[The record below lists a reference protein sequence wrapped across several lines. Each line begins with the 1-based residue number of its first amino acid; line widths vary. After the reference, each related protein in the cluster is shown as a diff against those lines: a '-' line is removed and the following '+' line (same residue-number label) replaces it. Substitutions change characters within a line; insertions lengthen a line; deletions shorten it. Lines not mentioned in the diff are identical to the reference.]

1 MMNYLFLNR
10 IGVVFG
16 LFLIMAGC
24 ASTAP
29 TRFYSLNPMASTE
42 TASKAASADHDL
54 AIGVGPVKIP
64 DYLNRPHI
72 VTRTG
77 QNQLTLSEFDKWAG
91 SLQSDVSRVI
101 AENLSVLLSS
111 GSVYVYPSRSY
122 IPLKY
127 QVEVNIIRFE
137 GVVGGDV
144 SLAASW
150 SILEVKEKEI
160 ILTDKASFREK
171 TDGMDYV
178 SLVAAKSRLL
188 ANLSRVIVESVHG
201 IK

>member
-54 AIGVGPVKIP
+54 AIGV
-64 DYLNRPHI
+64 RPHI

-111 GSVYVYPSRSY
+111 GSVYVYPWRSY

>member
-1 MMNYLFLNR
+1 M
-10 IGVVFG
+10 GVVFG
-16 LFLIMAGC
+16 LLIVMAGC

-29 TRFYSLNPMASTE
+29 TRFYSLNPMAAAD
-42 TASKAASADHDL
+42 TASKAASADHGL

-64 DYLNRPHI
+64 DYLDRPHI

-77 QNQLTLSEFDKWAG
+77 QNQFTLSEFDKWAG
-91 SLQSDVSRVI
+91 FLENDISRVI

-111 GSVYVYPSRSY
+111 GSVYAYPWKSY

-150 SILEVKEKEI
+150 SILEANEKEI

-171 TDGMDYV
+171 TDGKDYV

-188 ANLSRVIVESVHG
+188 ANLSRVIVESIHG